1 MEDQSGR
8 NDELLGLREAEGRVE
23 ATLPV
28 RRFYQC
34 TDRVGRAV
42 APAREHSDDAAEDA
56 LLQACDDLRS
66 AGVGHE
72 VRRDDGMILA
82 ICPKYSES
90 RTYYAR
96 VKGNNCKVRRR
107 EYAA

>member
-1 MEDQSGR
+1 
-8 NDELLGLREAEGRVE
+8 VE
-23 ATLPV
+23 AALPR

-42 APAREHSDDAAEDA
+42 APEREHADGAAEDA
-56 LLQACDDLRS
+56 LLRACDDLRI

-96 VKGNNCKVRRR
+96 VKGNNRKIGLRA
-107 EYAA
+107 YAA